1 MINAYPNPTSQ
12 LVTIKSL
19 TESQIMSF
27 ELFDIAGKK
36 VHSELNKDLSKEI
49 KYDTNTLVKGV
60 YLLKALLSDG
70 NRASVKLIIN

>member
-1 MINAYPNPTSQ
+1 
-12 LVTIKSL
+12 
-19 TESQIMSF
+19 MSF